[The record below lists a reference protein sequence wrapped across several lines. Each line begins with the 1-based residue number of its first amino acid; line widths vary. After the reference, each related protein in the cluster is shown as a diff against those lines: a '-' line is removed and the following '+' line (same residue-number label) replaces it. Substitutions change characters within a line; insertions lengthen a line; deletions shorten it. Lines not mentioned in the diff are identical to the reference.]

1 MLFKSLENIKDEPEI
16 MINPKFST
24 IGFSHQSF
32 LNKLE
37 DGSFGDNKI
46 KSEIING
53 NYFNYD
59 FFDDPKIRPIFQKIW
74 TNKTFLKNVIE
85 LLDSDKQYR
94 DKIIAS
100 NITSINHIVYDYIV
114 SENPDEEIMKLMYD
128 VAKIVDYMYVI
139 NLCSIMPLDIAKLMP
154 LARFSTFDIKTSI
167 DRLNHTIC
175 TCGVDF
181 SKKNIIYIYSIFFS
195 SGFSTLF
202 NATMTTNIE
211 TFANRSYKK
220 MYDMISLAMLD
231 ILESMTSAD
240 IYKVLHDYGEYVSL
254 SKITTIR
261 FSMRSLSDDYSR
273 INGIILQL
281 LDNGI
286 SIP

>member
-1 MLFKSLENIKDEPEI
+1 
-16 MINPKFST
+16 
-24 IGFSHQSF
+24 
-32 LNKLE
+32 
-37 DGSFGDNKI
+37 
-46 KSEIING
+46 
-53 NYFNYD
+53 
-59 FFDDPKIRPIFQKIW
+59 
-74 TNKTFLKNVIE
+74 
-85 LLDSDKQYR
+85 
-94 DKIIAS
+94 
-100 NITSINHIVYDYIV
+100 
-114 SENPDEEIMKLMYD
+114 
-128 VAKIVDYMYVI
+128 
-139 NLCSIMPLDIAKLMP
+139 
-154 LARFSTFDIKTSI
+154 
-167 DRLNHTIC
+167 
-175 TCGVDF
+175 
-181 SKKNIIYIYSIFFS
+181 
-195 SGFSTLF
+195 
-202 NATMTTNIE
+202 MTTNIE